1 MGTAGPICCLLSSES
16 VVPRNGLLVS
26 LPALPASRR
35 DSVGTQLEDY
45 GAQLKPWEA
54 QLEDYGAQLVALR
67 GVGLQPS
74 HRAG

>member
-1 MGTAGPICCLLSSES
+1 M
-16 VVPRNGLLVS
+16 VPRNGLLVS

-35 DSVGTQLEDY
+35 DSVGTQLEDH
-45 GAQLKPWEA
+45 GAQLKSCEA
-54 QLEDYGAQLVALR
+54 QLEDCGAQLVALR

>member
-1 MGTAGPICCLLSSES
+1 M
-16 VVPRNGLLVS
+16 
-26 LPALPASRR
+26 
-35 DSVGTQLEDY
+35 GTQLEDH
-45 GAQLKPWEA
+45 GAQLKPCEA

>member
-1 MGTAGPICCLLSSES
+1 
-16 VVPRNGLLVS
+16 
-26 LPALPASRR
+26 
-35 DSVGTQLEDY
+35 VGTQLEDY